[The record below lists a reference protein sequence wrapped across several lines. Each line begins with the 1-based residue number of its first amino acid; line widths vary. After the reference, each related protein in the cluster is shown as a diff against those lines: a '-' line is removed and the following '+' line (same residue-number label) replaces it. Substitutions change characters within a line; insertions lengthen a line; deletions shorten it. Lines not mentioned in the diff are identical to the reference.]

1 VAGRGFVGS
10 GRKKSAD
17 GLEGCKN
24 GKAKVEKDCRSQES
38 AIQQCIPYRSVKLS
52 STVDTKIGKELG
64 QTLLEDVYT
73 VP

>member
-1 VAGRGFVGS
+1 MAGRGFVRS

-17 GLEGCKN
+17 GLEGCEN
-24 GKAKVEKDCRSQES
+24 GKDRVEKDCRSQES
-38 AIQQCIPYRSVKLS
+38 AFQRCIPHRSVKLS